1 MTHKS
6 EMTAS
11 SNLPVLTEAVPFA
24 AAEPVPLPARPA
36 RTKRFIAGAG
46 IGYAYQALIM
56 TAGIWFTPFLL
67 RHLGPHD
74 FGLWS
79 VGMQILGYLMLLDMG
94 IFALLPREAGN
105 ATGLAQGRLEAA
117 QLALLIAKVIRIIMV
132 QLPVVVLAAAL
143 TWYFLPS
150 AWLALRPPLAV
161 MLVVFVVLFPFQTL
175 QGILSGLQ
183 DLSFLGLIRML
194 SWTITTVVS
203 LVLVFRGLGLYSLAI
218 GWGIGEVVSIACL
231 AWRAQTRFPYVLPK
245 RIFSAT
251 WEGSRA
257 YLGRSLW
264 VTISRIA
271 SILINGSDILI
282 VGKLL
287 GPLAVVPY
295 VCTGKLISVLSNQ
308 PQMLMDLALPGMSEM
323 RYSESRQRIQQA
335 STALTQITLL
345 FSGALVCA
353 MLMLNNSFVGWWVGA
368 GQYGGFKLTAAVLT
382 LTLLRHWNRT
392 LTNTLFC
399 FGYERWISLV
409 SLVDGAVT
417 VTSAIVLVHFFG
429 PIGAPMGAILAV
441 CLVSLPAN
449 LWALARELTVS
460 AGSLV
465 SPVMGWAVR
474 LLFLAAL
481 ASFLQRSFSWQR
493 FSAMVLVGLASL
505 LVYALIMA
513 PVALSPPCSVY
524 VRPLLQGIRWRLGG
538 ILKIN
543 KVIPTVTDV
552 SAE

>member
-1 MTHKS
+1 MTV
-6 EMTAS
+6 S
-11 SNLPVLTEAVPFA
+11 SIMPVRTEPGPANTQQPFSF
-24 AAEPVPLPARPA
+24 PARPA
-36 RTKRFIAGAG
+36 RTKRFIAGASA
-46 IGYAYQALIM
+46 GYAYQALVM
-56 TAGIWFTPFLL
+56 VAGIWFTPFLL
-67 RHLGPHD
+67 RHLGQHD
-74 FGLWS
+74 YGLWAVS
-79 VGMQILGYLMLLDMG
+79 LQILGYLLLLDMG
-94 IFALLPREAGN
+94 VVALLPRETGN
-105 ATGLAQGRLEAA
+105 ATGAVRGRPEAA
-117 QLALLIAKVIRIIMV
+117 HLSVLTSKAIRIVTV
-132 QLPVVVLAAAL
+132 QLPIVTLAAFLA
-143 TWYFLPS
+143 WYFLPA
-150 AWLALRPPLAV
+150 AWLALRTPLAV
-161 MLVVFVVLFPFQTL
+161 MLVVFVALFPFQVL
-175 QGILSGLQ
+175 PAILNGLQ
-183 DLSFLGLIRML
+183 DLFFLSFIRTLG
-194 SWTITTVVS
+194 WTTTTVVS
-203 LVLVFRGLGLYSLAI
+203 LILVFKGLGLYSLAI
-218 GWGIGEVVSIACL
+218 GWGTGEVISILCI
-231 AWRAQTRFPYVLPK
+231 AWRIRMRFPYVLPD
-245 RIFSAT
+245 RLFSAT
-251 WEGSRA
+251 WKESCA

-429 PIGAPMGAILAV
+429 PIGAPMGAILGV